1 MDDAKT
7 VEIQQWMLKASHD
20 IESSRL
26 LLAQRSANIGY
37 GCIPLPTGLRKSLEG
52 LSDFAGFSI
61 YEDTLK

>member
-1 MDDAKT
+1 MADAKT

-37 GCIPLPTGLRKSLEG
+37 GSLPLPASG
-52 LSDFAGFSI
+52 
-61 YEDTLK
+61 